1 MGPVLK
7 GYLQLTRPANLPT
20 AAADILAGLA
30 IAGLVSSLGQEP
42 SASNLLLDCLFL
54 ICASVLL
61 YAGGVVLN
69 DYFDA
74 EIDRL
79 ERPERPIPSGLIK
92 PGSAAFFGFSLLFLG
107 VVFAFLVGTLS
118 GVIALVLACSIV
130 LYDAVSN
137 KNVFFGPLN
146 MGICR
151 GLNLILGI
159 SVMGSIAQWKLAIIP
174 LIYIFAITLISRGE
188 VHGNNRKHLIWAGI
202 LYAIVVFGVL
212 INVPNQLTD
221 AWQVLPFLGL
231 FAFSVY
237 LPLFRAYRN
246 NSAELIRKAVISG
259 VLGLVILDASWA
271 AGFGVWWYGL
281 LVLLLLPLSM
291 ALSKLFAV
299 T

>member
-30 IAGLVSSLGQEP
+30 IAGVI
-42 SASNLLLDCLFL
+42 SALEQLPNTSDLYLNCLLLV
-54 ICASVLL
+54 CASVFL

-69 DYFDA
+69 DYFDR
-74 EIDRL
+74 EIDKL
-79 ERPERPIPSGLIK
+79 ERPERPIPSGLIEA
-92 PGSAAFFGFSLLFLG
+92 GSAALFGFSLLLLG
-107 VVFAFLVGTLS
+107 VIFAFITSTLS
-118 GVIALVLACSIV
+118 GVIALILALSIV
-130 LYDAVSN
+130 LYDAISN

-159 SVMGSIAQWKLAIIP
+159 SVLGSIVPWKLALIP

-188 VHGNNRKHLIWAGI
+188 VHGNNRNHLIWAGI

-212 INVPNQLTD
+212 ISVPNQLTD
-221 AWQVLPFLGL
+221 SWEVLPFLGL
-231 FAFSVY
+231 FAFTIY
-237 LPLFRAYRN
+237 RPLFRAYKN
-246 NSAELIRKAVISG
+246 NSAELIKKAVISG

-271 AGFGVWWYGL
+271 AGF
-281 LVLLLLPLSM
+281 
-291 ALSKLFAV
+291 
-299 T
+299 